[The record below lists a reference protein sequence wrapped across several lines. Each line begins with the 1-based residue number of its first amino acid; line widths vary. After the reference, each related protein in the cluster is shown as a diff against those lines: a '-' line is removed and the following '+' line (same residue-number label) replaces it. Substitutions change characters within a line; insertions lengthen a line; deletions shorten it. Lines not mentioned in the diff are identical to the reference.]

1 MVQETCVLPSPEKRY
16 IYMYIFQLNYPC
28 IKRILLVWHLAYLC
42 KIRLSK
48 KHFNSSQAPG
58 LIVDLWGFMNIH
70 NGTLLFVLQWQC
82 IGSKVSIKHYRKS
95 NDLKLGDNICDLMIC
110 SNKLNH
116 FTVAN

>member
-28 IKRILLVWHLAYLC
+28 IKRILLVWDLAYLC

-48 KHFNSSQAPG
+48 RYFNSSRAPG

-70 NGTLLFVLQWQC
+70 HDTLLFVLQWQC
-82 IGSKVSIKHYRKS
+82 IGSKVSI
-95 NDLKLGDNICDLMIC
+95 
-110 SNKLNH
+110 
-116 FTVAN
+116 